1 MPKIEVTETI
11 ERPIAEV
18 WAYIED
24 PRNELDWQSAARERE
39 PLDDSQT
46 GTGTRFRGVDGFLG
60 RKLTFVW
67 EVTEHEPEVCL
78 VVRAVEGPMEAE
90 FGFEL
95 TPVDG
100 GTKVTY
106 RGEAESGFG
115 GLFGRLL
122 DPVVTGIFQRES
134 QTDLAKLKAIL
145 EARS

>member
-1 MPKIEVTETI
+1 MPKIEVSEII
-11 ERPIAEV
+11 ERPVAEV

-24 PRNELDWQSAARERE
+24 PRNELEWQSSARERA

-46 GTGTRFRGVDGFLG
+46 GKGTRFRGVDGLLG
-60 RKLTFVW
+60 RKLAFVW

-78 VVRAVEGPMEAE
+78 VIRAAEGPMEAE
-90 FGFEL
+90 YGFEL
-95 TPVDG
+95 TPVNG

-106 RGEAESGFG
+106 EAEAENGLG

-122 DPVVTGIFQRES
+122 DPVVERIFQRES

>member
-1 MPKIEVTETI
+1 MPKMEVSEII

-24 PRNELDWQSAARERE
+24 PRNELEWQSAARERA
-39 PLDDSQT
+39 PLDDSPT
-46 GTGTRFRGVDGFLG
+46 GKGTRFRGVDGFLG

-67 EVTEHEPEVCL
+67 EVTEHEPEDCL
-78 VVRAVEGPMEAE
+78 VIRAAEGPMEAE
-90 FGFEL
+90 IGFEL

-106 RGEAESGFG
+106 RGEAENGFG

-122 DPVVTGIFQRES
+122 DPVVERIFQRES

-145 EARS
+145 EAGS